1 MNSTA
6 DTDLKPLSPSRLAD
20 PDFESQF
27 PREEKSLGNRP
38 AKSARQGRLLLAIMA
53 ALIVAAAAGAYYF
66 WVLAPYEST
75 DDAAIEGH
83 VTPVAPQ
90 ISGRVTRVLIRD
102 NQEVKEGDLLL
113 EIDARD
119 YQTRLSQ
126 AEGNLGSARSQLA
139 QAKAQF
145 SVDQAKVEQERA
157 SLTVAQSQA
166 DYAAEDWKRY
176 QTIGKIGVS
185 QSQIDLAETQAHS
198 SAGQVEVAKSKIAA
212 AEAQADLG
220 RASIDTAAANVQQNE
235 AAMHQAELELSYTK
249 VVAPQSG
256 RITHRTVE
264 QGAYVQIGQPLLA
277 IVLPHVWVV
286 ANFKETQLTH
296 MREGQP
302 VEIKMDAYPAHK
314 FTGHVDSIQTGTGAR
329 FSLFPSENATG
340 NYIKVLQRVPVK
352 IVFDESSLMDS
363 NLVLGPGMSVEPK
376 VRVK

>member
-6 DTDLKPLSPSRLAD
+6 DTDLKPVNPRLAD
-20 PDFESQF
+20 PDFECQF
-27 PREEKSLGNRP
+27 PREEKSLGSRP
-38 AKSARQGRLLLAIMA
+38 AKSAKKGRVLLAIMA

-90 ISGRVTRVLIRD
+90 ISGRVVRVLVRD

-113 EIDARD
+113 EIDAQD
-119 YQTRLSQ
+119 YETRLSQ

-198 SAGQVEVAKSKIAA
+198 SAGQVQVAKSKIAA
-212 AEAQADLG
+212 AEAQAALS

-256 RITHRTVE
+256 LITHRTVE

-296 MREGQP
+296 MRAGQP
-302 VEIKMDAYPAHK
+302 VEIMMDAYPAHK

-329 FSLFPSENATG
+329 FSLFPPENATG

-352 IVFDESSLMDS
+352 IVFDESSLTDS